1 MSKKYY
7 FVFQVSPDG
16 SIEGNMYLKEE
27 YALKTFYNGI
37 MFTKG
42 TLALQ
47 DLLCALFTFSEI
59 KRSKDI
65 LYIAVNEEE
74 FHKFKEWLSFR
85 GATIRIQV

>member
-1 MSKKYY
+1 
-7 FVFQVSPDG
+7 
-16 SIEGNMYLKEE
+16 
-27 YALKTFYNGI
+27 

-65 LYIAVNEEE
+65 LYIAVDEEE